1 MEVDTLKSR
10 AAKPGSTNACY
21 RCGKVGHFSRDC
33 PQAHQVRGVLELTPE
48 DVEEVLADHA
58 ARQDLSDQVVK
69 WEALEEETADSQDG
83 LEVSTKPA
91 RQDFSDDRK

>member
-1 MEVDTLKSR
+1 MEIDALKNC

-33 PQAHQVRGVLELTPE
+33 PRAQQVRGILELTQE

-58 ARQDLSDQVVK
+58 VRLDLGTQIAK
-69 WEALEEETADSQDG
+69 WESIEENIEQSQSDSRSAEDPV
-83 LEVSTKPA
+83 E
-91 RQDFSDDRK
+91 QDFPDGRK